1 MSTHYKLSQSLPF
14 YGFVLALAQ
23 HKQKA
28 IEKARRFHD
37 VYDICDIKLVQ
48 LVSVRQGEKDRL
60 ILQERSVCKEREQMN
75 GQDVSGEEWND
86 DNYMHVELNTN
97 ASEVEGF
104 TRFGSNKVRDI
115 IQIIQ
120 VETGVRLI
128 SEHEDDYDEE
138 EDV

>member
-1 MSTHYKLSQSLPF
+1 MSTHYKTSHALPF

-28 IEKARRFHD
+28 IDKARRFHD

-48 LVSVRQGEKDRL
+48 LVSVRQREKDIL
-60 ILQERSVCKEREQMN
+60 ILQERSICKEREQMN

-86 DNYMHVELNTN
+86 DNYMHVELNSN

-104 TRFGSNKVRDI
+104 TRYGGNNVTEI
-115 IQIIQ
+115 IQVIQ

-128 SEHEDDYDEE
+128 SEHDDDYDEE
-138 EDV
+138 EQL

>member
-14 YGFVLALAQ
+14 HGFVLALAQ

-28 IEKARRFHD
+28 IDKARRFHD
-37 VYDICDIKLVQ
+37 VYDMCDIKLVQ
-48 LVSVRQGEKDRL
+48 LISERQGGKDML
-60 ILQERSVCKEREQMN
+60 ILQEQSICKEREQMN

-86 DNYMHVELNTN
+86 DNYMHVELNSN

-104 TRFGSNKVRDI
+104 IRFGKNNVREI
-115 IQIIQ
+115 IQVIQ

-128 SEHEDDYDEE
+128 SEHEDEYYEE
-138 EDV
+138 ENV